1 MNDWSDTYGVLV
13 TMLFILLNADGR
25 VCPKDGVA
33 FDSHPILEI
42 PPMLQPPL
50 D

>member
-1 MNDWSDTYGVLV
+1 MIGQILMVFWS
-13 TMLFILLNADGR
+13 TMLFNLLNADGR
-25 VCPKDGVA
+25 VCPKDAVA

-42 PPMLQPPL
+42 PPTPKPPL